1 MRGDVMLRFGEGITT
16 VGRFAEGLA
25 HAGEHGVARDAIA
38 GNAIWHAL
46 RVSKKGITVTG
57 YRRRRFE
64 ARAHIGSSITFD

>member
-1 MRGDVMLRFGEGITT
+1 VTT
-16 VGRFAEGLA
+16 IHVLKQELSRPVLTANQ
-25 HAGEHGVARDAIA
+25 VAF
-38 GNAIWHAL
+38 WHAL